1 MLNKLWTSYHQWYIR
16 YIRFSRKSEQD
27 ELSYFRDKLFISI
40 LILILP
46 LGVMSYIPSA
56 ITAIFLGKWFVF
68 FADTLAISIIAFL
81 FFNNKMGINTKKKV
95 FSVNLFLL
103 SFALIFYIGLKSS
116 SGLLLFML
124 CILVTLFSGRKAG
137 IKTVIFIAFGYFMMI
152 IIFYFKLFDLKAYIG
167 ERFEVLVIVFINNT
181 LFILMTVFSVSF
193 LIRHLHDALLKENH
207 LQEELIEKHKTVVA
221 AKENAEQ
228 SDRLKTAFLANI
240 SHEIRTPMY
249 GILGCAELLK
259 SYDINDGDFKEYISV
274 IEGSGHEL
282 LDAMT
287 DIMTIS
293 KIEAGL
299 ITTKISTFNIN
310 ETVEVIYK
318 SLLPEAKLKKIPFIL
333 NNFIPKWGSIVN
345 SDLDKF
351 KVALEHLVENA
362 IKYTPEGGN
371 VELSCNLDSDETQV
385 QFVLRDTGIGIPKDK
400 IETIF
405 NPFYQV
411 DVDNKN
417 ALHGS
422 GIGLSI
428 SKAYVEMLGGDLILE
443 SKVGEGTSFIFN
455 IEIDLKEK
463 ASQS

>member
-1 MLNKLWTSYHQWYIR
+1 MLKKLWLSYLHWYIK
-16 YIRFSRKSEQD
+16 YSGFSNKNEKED
-27 ELSYFRDKLFISI
+27 LTYFRDKLFISI
-40 LILILP
+40 LILTLA
-46 LGVMSYIPSA
+46 LSSLSYIPSA
-56 ITAIFLGKWFVF
+56 IMAIALDKWFVF
-68 FADTLAISIIAFL
+68 YIDTIAVLVITFLCFYKGMSFKLKKIIFSINF
-81 FFNNKMGINTKKKV
+81 
-95 FSVNLFLL
+95 FLL
-103 SFALIFYIGLKSS
+103 SFALIIDLGLNGNGTILIFMLSVLMTLYSGEKAGVISVFVTAAFYVIVLLIDYMKWIDFHFFTEFDIEVLFIVFVNNIVF
-116 SGLLLFML
+116 GLL
-124 CILVTLFSGRKAG
+124 S
-137 IKTVIFIAFGYFMMI
+137 
-152 IIFYFKLFDLKAYIG
+152 
-167 ERFEVLVIVFINNT
+167 
-181 LFILMTVFSVSF
+181 VFSVSF
-193 LIRHLHDALLKENH
+193 LIDRLHNALLKENH
-207 LQEELIEKHKTVVA
+207 LQEELIEKHKIVIA

-249 GILGCAELLK
+249 GILGCADLLK
-259 SYDINDGDFKEYISV
+259 SYDINDGDFKEYLSI
-274 IEGSGHEL
+274 IESNGNEL

-293 KIEAGL
+293 KIETGL
-299 ITTKISTFNIN
+299 ITINKSTFNIS
-310 ETVEVIYK
+310 EIVEVIYK
-318 SLLPEAKLKKIPFIL
+318 SLMPEAKLKKVHFVL
-333 NNFIPKWGSIVN
+333 NNFIPKKECIVN

-351 KVALEHLVENA
+351 KVALGHLVENA

-371 VELSCNLDSDETQV
+371 VVLSCDLDTDESQI
-385 QFVLRDTGIGIPKDK
+385 QFMLKDTGIGIPEDK

-443 SKVGEGTSFIFN
+443 SKVGEGTTFLFN
-455 IEIDLKEK
+455 IDIDLKEK